1 MRGVVGVGDVLVVA
15 GPAVV
20 VQGVEGEAEVGG
32 GEADE
37 VEVAEEEEDFGG
49 DGAEAETGSL
59 LGL

>member
-1 MRGVVGVGDVLVVA
+1 MLVVA